1 MIRLSLLASAG
12 LGLFLLAPAR
22 AEAIPDLMPL
32 PATIIPGV
40 GHLALDAPLLVL
52 LSGPEDEIARAG
64 AGRFAD
70 LLHRRTGVD
79 VFVRH
84 NGEDRARVQILVEW
98 QTASPAIQEALED
111 ESYSLEVTPQGA
123 QLLAKS
129 PLGVLHG
136 LETLLQSIR
145 RDSHGYSLPSLRIRD
160 QPRFAWRG
168 LLLDSARHFIPVP
181 DLKRTL
187 DAMAAL
193 KFNVF
198 HWHLT
203 DDQGFRFES
212 KAFPKLTQAGSGG
225 LYYSQEDV
233 RVVVQFARERGIRV
247 VPEFDMPG
255 HTTSWFAAFPNLA
268 SAPGPY
274 AVKPG
279 AGLFE
284 ATMDPTRPELYQF
297 LAGFFA
303 EIAALFPDEYV
314 HIGGDEVDPA
324 QWRRNAAIQNF
335 MQDHALRDEQA
346 LQAYFNRRLA
356 ELLAR
361 YGKKMIGWDEIIHAD
376 LPSDAV
382 VQAWRGTGSL
392 ADAIRSGSS
401 AILSFGYY
409 LDQLQPASAHYLVD
423 PLDGEAATLQSHERQ
438 RILGGEACLWTEY
451 VSAENLDLRLWPRAA
466 AIAERL
472 WSRPE
477 IRDTESM
484 YRRLQAI
491 SAHLELLG
499 VSPRTQRRA
508 ALERLAEGPSVSA
521 LEILLESLAPVRP
534 ENRVHDVERSLEQPL
549 SRLVDLAEPESD
561 AGRHL
566 AQWVRNWA
574 DHREEICHLLEAWR
588 DISGMVKP
596 SLEASPFLAEAAP
609 LADSVHSL
617 SAAGLEAMKYL
628 QQRRKPPHSWVT
640 RQRELMERAAPP
652 RADLVVTLV
661 EPLRSLVTQA
671 ANPPR

>member
-1 MIRLSLLASAG
+1 MIRLSRLASAG
-12 LGLFLLAPAR
+12 IGLFLLAPAR
-22 AEAIPDLMPL
+22 AEAIPGLMPL
-32 PATIIPGV
+32 PATVIPGS

-64 AGRFAD
+64 AERFAD

-79 VFVRH
+79 VLVRY
-84 NGEDRARVQILVEW
+84 GGKDRAVAPILVEW
-98 QTASPAIQEALED
+98 QTASPAVQEAVED
-111 ESYSLEVTPQGA
+111 ESYSLEVTPEGA
-123 QLLAKS
+123 QLRATS
-129 PLGVLHG
+129 SLGVLHG
-136 LETLLQSIR
+136 LETFLECVR
-145 RDSHGYSLPSLRIRD
+145 RDPHGYSVPSLSIRD
-160 QPRFAWRG
+160 RPRFAWRG

-181 DLKRTL
+181 DLKRIL

-193 KFNVF
+193 KLNVF

-203 DDQGFRFES
+203 DDQGFRLES
-212 KAFPKLTQAGSGG
+212 KAFPTLIRAGSGG
-225 LYYSQEDV
+225 SFYSQEEV
-233 RVVVQFARERGIRV
+233 RGIVQFARERGIRV

-268 SAPGPY
+268 STPGPY
-274 AVKPG
+274 TVKPG

-297 LAGFFA
+297 LDAFFA

-324 QWRRNAAIQNF
+324 QWRRNAAIQKF
-335 MQDHALRDEQA
+335 MQDRALRDEHA
-346 LQAYFNRRLA
+346 LQAYFTRRIA

-361 YGKKMIGWDEIIHAD
+361 HGKKMIGWDEIINPD
-376 LPSDAV
+376 LPPDTV
-382 VQAWRGTGSL
+382 VQAWRGTGAL
-392 ADAIRSGSS
+392 ADAVRSGSS

-409 LDQLQPASAHYLVD
+409 LDRLQPASAHYLVD
-423 PLDGEAATLQSHERQ
+423 PLDGEVATLQSNERQ
-438 RILGGEACLWTEY
+438 KILGGEACLWTEY

-472 WSRPE
+472 WSPPE

-484 YRRLQAI
+484 YRRLQAV
-491 SAHLELLG
+491 SLHLELLG
-499 VSPRTQRRA
+499 VSPHAQRRA
-508 ALERLAEGPSVSA
+508 TLERLAGASSAGA

-534 ENRVHDVERSLEQPL
+534 ENRVHDVERSLQQPL

-561 AGRHL
+561 ASRHL
-566 AQWVRNWA
+566 AQWVRDW
-574 DHREEICHLLEAWR
+574 DGHREEISRLLGAWR
-588 DISGMVKP
+588 DNSVMVKP
-596 SLEASPFLAEAAP
+596 ALEASPFLAEAVP

-617 SAAGLEAMKYL
+617 SVAGLEAITYL
-628 QQRRKPPHSWVT
+628 EQRRKPSHSWVAK
-640 RQRELMERAAPP
+640 QRELLERAAPP

-661 EPLRSLVTQA
+661 EPARSLVTQA
-671 ANPPR
+671 ADPPR